1 MKVLGAVKAVTLL
14 VWLGAAL
21 ASSLFAGLMI
31 SAAGGAV
38 YPELHRLG
46 APLACDGEFVI
57 ESRRYSSP
65 GRVGVRQN
73 IYCRNPA
80 TGVRAEITLR
90 AIFVSFLVFSALT
103 FAAITLL
110 TLAFILVVRALSARV
125 GAQPAFSP
133 RAGPASGLDALLPDP
148 VFPPP
153 GTHSVRARRIIFNGR
168 EYASP
173 EEMPREA
180 REAYEAALG
189 VFADNDGDGVP
200 DMFEGLT
207 RQQSQTQGDAA
218 RRLAELKGLFDAG
231 LINAA
236 EYEAKKAEILRSL

>member
-133 RAGPASGLDALLPDP
+133 RAGPASGLDALLPI
-148 VFPPP
+148 
-153 GTHSVRARRIIFNGR
+153 VRARRIIFNGR

-189 VFADNDGDGVP
+189 VFADKDGDGVP
-200 DMFEGLT
+200 DLLEGLT

-236 EYEAKKAEILRSL
+236 EYEAKEGEILRSL